1 MSKLKAHVGKRKQ
14 SALSKTEQAWF
25 EGFNPLRGLTH
36 QQALNVF
43 DMARRGCDVR
53 LQWIYQNIEEAD
65 PTLMVCAERRASAL
79 VDLDWTIRQ
88 RPAGRVIGY
97 DEGLA
102 AEQAALL
109 ERAYGQAEDVNLFPA
124 IEHLSSAFFRGHAHL
139 QPHYTA
145 DGLGLK
151 GFDCLNAW
159 NLSREVTS
167 GRWYWNPE
175 AKEVTDVARECEEI
189 PPGEVVHLVR
199 SRHIDYPA
207 MMIYLRSALG
217 EKIWGQFL
225 ERYGIP
231 PVILVMP
238 DTVDPNQVEQ
248 FAQSAQGIYE
258 GSVGA
263 LPYGSSVHYASEAR
277 GVNPFKEFL
286 SHQQELVVL
295 MATGG
300 MLTSLTGATG
310 IGQGASDAHE
320 ETWRTI
326 VRRDAGLIAS
336 VMNRTVTDALL
347 DRAFPGKP
355 HLARFDFETR
365 AAPTPAEIF
374 DCAGKAVVAGYKVE
388 KSELEERTGY
398 RLIEAPSAPSPQWEG
413 AHDKPFME
421 GATAAPSTPAAELS
435 PARQFLNREK
445 AGKDKALKALARSL
459 QLDFGPIAEALQ
471 TFFDAPSQAE
481 AQRLIERLPELLP
494 DDPQSAVILEQAI
507 AEAYG
512 DAVQEEDEDVVVNKA
527 EKCPKCGR
535 WLSKDGSCT
544 DCAAKEGGK
553 DGDKTKESPIGKV
566 GNWKDL
572 GLKPGREIKGDEPV
586 KAMDV
591 KAAVELMKAGDSVTN
606 PFGETLTID
615 EETYKHLNKKGRKHE
630 ELIARL
636 KEYNQM
642 KAAVSH
648 PHEVWFNTKGNRR
661 LYVQFLSV
669 QGGKVINAVEENN
682 NHIQSWHS
690 NRVSLDHYR
699 HGKLLYVR
707 E

>member
-320 ETWRTI
+320 KTWRTI

-336 VMNRTVTDALL
+336 VLNRTVTDALL

-398 RLIEAPSAPSPQWEG
+398 RLIEAPSAPPPQWEG
-413 AHDKPFME
+413 GHDKPFLE
-421 GATAAPSTPAAELS
+421 GAAAPSTPAAGLS
-435 PARQFLNREK
+435 PARQFLNKEK
-445 AGKDKALKALARSL
+445 AEKDKALKALARSL

-512 DAVQEEDEDVVVNKA
+512 DAVQEEGEDVVVNGECRARDPSKCRTHGNHPGEGQREREQKGYRDSLGKKFNPEHPEQYSTSDNIARGKKA
-527 EKCPKCGR
+527 IDRALRKKEDVLEAMYRPECGPIDFIWGSASTYGIAHAFAGHPNDIEKLPEIIAKGEAYQVK
-535 WLSKDGSCT
+535 SPGPDG
-544 DCAAKEGGK
+544 
-553 DGDKTKESPIGKV
+553 
-566 GNWKDL
+566 
-572 GLKPGREIKGDEPV
+572 
-586 KAMDV
+586 
-591 KAAVELMKAGDSVTN
+591 
-606 PFGETLTID
+606 
-615 EETYKHLNKKGRKHE
+615 KKGYYGRIAFVYGKRAVFVDPQPKKRSLLVSGYQKDSERDIEHLRK
-630 ELIARL
+630 
-636 KEYNQM
+636 NP
-642 KAAVSH
+642 KA
-648 PHEVWFNTKGNRR
+648 
-661 LYVQFLSV
+661 
-669 QGGKVINAVEENN
+669 
-682 NHIQSWHS
+682 
-690 NRVSLDHYR
+690 
-699 HGKLLYVR
+699 
-707 E
+707 

>member
-1 MSKLKAHVGKRKQ
+1 MSKFKAYVGKRKQ
-14 SALSKTEQAWF
+14 NALSKTERAWF

-36 QQALNVF
+36 QQALNLF

-65 PTLMVCAERRASAL
+65 PTLMVCAERRGSAL
-79 VDLDWTIRQ
+79 VDLDWTIRK

-102 AEQAALL
+102 AEQAKLL
-109 ERAYGQAEDVNLFPA
+109 EQAYGQAEDVNLFPA
-124 IEHLSSAFFRGHAHL
+124 IEHLSSGFFRGHAHL

-175 AKEVTDVARECEEI
+175 AKEVMDVARECEVI

-199 SRHIDYPA
+199 PRHIDYPA

-217 EKIWGQFL
+217 EKLWGQLL

-231 PVILVMP
+231 PVIVVMP

-286 SHQQELVVL
+286 QHQQELVVL

-320 ETWRTI
+320 KTWRTI
-326 VRRDAGLIAS
+326 VRRDAGLIAT
-336 VMNRTVTDALL
+336 VLNRTVTDALL

-365 AAPTPAEIF
+365 AAPTPEEIF

-388 KSELEERTGY
+388 KAELEERTGY
-398 RLIEAPSAPSPQWEG
+398 RLIEAPSEG
-413 AHDKPFME
+413 AFME
-421 GATAAPSTPAAELS
+421 GAIAAPSTPAAGLS

-481 AQRLIERLPELLP
+481 AQRLIERLPDLLP

-512 DAVQEEDEDVVVNKA
+512 DAVQEDDEDVVVNGECRARDPSKCRTHGNHPGEGQREREQKTPTLKDHLGKKFDPKHPEEYTAEDNIRRGKRALKKA
-527 EKCPKCGR
+527 ITGKPVDVRDAMHKEGLGRIDFLLGWEGKGPALEHGKGMKKLVQKHADELESLPETIEKGR
-535 WLSKDGSCT
+535 VYKIKSDKTGEFTPYACAIIHGANVAFLSKNDTGWVVTSHYET
-544 DCAAKEGGK
+544 
-553 DGDKTKESPIGKV
+553 ESTARKIIG
-566 GNWKDL
+566 
-572 GLKPGREIKGDEPV
+572 
-586 KAMDV
+586 
-591 KAAVELMKAGDSVTN
+591 
-606 PFGETLTID
+606 
-615 EETYKHLNKKGRKHE
+615 
-630 ELIARL
+630 
-636 KEYNQM
+636 YNQ
-642 KAAVSH
+642 
-648 PHEVWFNTKGNRR
+648 
-661 LYVQFLSV
+661 
-669 QGGKVINAVEENN
+669 
-682 NHIQSWHS
+682 
-690 NRVSLDHYR
+690 
-699 HGKLLYVR
+699 
-707 E
+707 

>member
-1 MSKLKAHVGKRKQ
+1 MSKSKVYVGKRKQ
-14 SALSKTEQAWF
+14 SALSKTERGWF

-65 PTLMVCAERRASAL
+65 PTLMVCAERRGSAL

-102 AEQAALL
+102 TEQAALL

-159 NLSREVTS
+159 NLSREITS

-175 AKEVTDVARECEEI
+175 AKEVVDVARECEEI

-231 PVILVMP
+231 PVIVVMP

-277 GVNPFKEFL
+277 GVNPFKDFL

-320 ETWRTI
+320 KTWRTI

-336 VMNRTVTDALL
+336 VLNRTVTDALL

-398 RLIEAPSAPSPQWEG
+398 RLIEASSEG
-413 AHDKPFME
+413 AFME
-421 GATAAPSTPAAELS
+421 GAAAAPSTPAAGLS

-512 DAVQEEDEDVVVNKA
+512 DAVQEEEGVVVNKA
-527 EKCPKCGR
+527 EKCPECGR
-535 WLSKDGSCT
+535 WLSASGACT
-544 DCAAKEGGK
+544 DCAAADEAVAQGENPDSSEIKAAEIGK
-553 DGDKTKESPIGKV
+553 GKAAIKKCLETQQDVYDAISRSDLGMISFLYGNERMGLAHFQHRQETMEHLAETLILGQLGPTYQQGQKRNITYRGYTATLRLQDAEKGDKRESWV
-566 GNWKDL
+566 L
-572 GLKPGREIKGDEPV
+572 T
-586 KAMDV
+586 A
-591 KAAVELMKAGDSVTN
+591 
-606 PFGETLTID
+606 FGPND
-615 EETYKHLNKKGRKHE
+615 KK
-630 ELIARL
+630 
-636 KEYNQM
+636 
-642 KAAVSH
+642 
-648 PHEVWFNTKGNRR
+648 
-661 LYVQFLSV
+661 
-669 QGGKVINAVEENN
+669 
-682 NHIQSWHS
+682 
-690 NRVSLDHYR
+690 
-699 HGKLLYVR
+699 
-707 E
+707 

>member
-1 MSKLKAHVGKRKQ
+1 MSKSKVYVGKRKQ
-14 SALSKTEQAWF
+14 SALSKTERAWF

-65 PTLMVCAERRASAL
+65 PTLMVCAERRGSSL

-102 AEQAALL
+102 TEQAKHL
-109 ERAYGQAEDVNLFPA
+109 EQAYGQAEDVNLFPA

-175 AKEVTDVARECEEI
+175 AKEVMDVARECEEI

-217 EKIWGQFL
+217 EKLWGQLL

-231 PVILVMP
+231 PVIVVMP

-320 ETWRTI
+320 KTWRTI

-336 VMNRTVTDALL
+336 VLNRTVTDALL

-365 AAPTPAEIF
+365 AAPTPEEIF

-398 RLIEAPSAPSPQWEG
+398 RLIEAPSAPPPQWEG

-421 GATAAPSTPAAELS
+421 GATAAPSTPAAGLS

-512 DAVQEEDEDVVVNKA
+512 DAVHDDDVVVNGECRARDPSKCRTHGKHPGEGQKER
-527 EKCPKCGR
+527 EKK
-535 WLSKDGSCT
+535 
-544 DCAAKEGGK
+544 
-553 DGDKTKESPIGKV
+553 GDK
-566 GNWKDL
+566 
-572 GLKPGREIKGDEPV
+572 DEFGTT
-586 KAMDV
+586 DV
-591 KAAVELMKAGDSVTN
+591 KKLTDSPKKSLERVTSVMTHLMSESQGFEEHALYRKDTGWIGIDYGYPGNENNDYKGGHGLSHILAKHDEVTVQSLA
-606 PFGETLTID
+606 ETLQQGECYKHHLSEKKLYLIHGNHVAVVSKHRTGRLLITD
-615 EETYKHLNKKGRKHE
+615 YEDVTEKELETYKARGRYHVKGK
-630 ELIARL
+630 
-636 KEYNQM
+636 N
-642 KAAVSH
+642 
-648 PHEVWFNTKGNRR
+648 
-661 LYVQFLSV
+661 
-669 QGGKVINAVEENN
+669 
-682 NHIQSWHS
+682 
-690 NRVSLDHYR
+690 
-699 HGKLLYVR
+699 
-707 E
+707 

>member
-1 MSKLKAHVGKRKQ
+1 MSKSKVYVGKRKQ
-14 SALSKTEQAWF
+14 SALSKTERAWF

-88 RPAGRVIGY
+88 RPVGRVIGY
-97 DEGLA
+97 DEVLA

-159 NLSREVTS
+159 NLSREITS

-175 AKEVTDVARECEEI
+175 AKEVVDVARECEEI

-217 EKIWGQFL
+217 EKLWGQLL

-231 PVILVMP
+231 PVIVVMP

-320 ETWRTI
+320 KTWRTI

-336 VMNRTVTDALL
+336 VLNRTVTDALL

-374 DCAGKAVVAGYKVE
+374 DCAGKAVVAGYRVE

-398 RLIEAPSAPSPQWEG
+398 RLIEAPSAPPPQWEG
-413 AHDKPFME
+413 GHDKPFME
-421 GATAAPSTPAAELS
+421 GATAAPSTPAAGLS

-481 AQRLIERLPELLP
+481 AQRLIESLPELLP

-512 DAVQEEDEDVVVNKA
+512 DAVQEEGEDVVVNGECRARDPSKCRTHGNHPGEGQREREQKGHRDSLGKKFDPKHPELFTVKDNIERGERA
-527 EKCPKCGR
+527 IKRALSQKRNIHDAMYRPECGSIDFIWGSDSTYGIAHAFAGHPKDIEKLPEIIAKGEAYQAK
-535 WLSKDGSCT
+535 SPGPDG
-544 DCAAKEGGK
+544 
-553 DGDKTKESPIGKV
+553 
-566 GNWKDL
+566 
-572 GLKPGREIKGDEPV
+572 
-586 KAMDV
+586 
-591 KAAVELMKAGDSVTN
+591 
-606 PFGETLTID
+606 
-615 EETYKHLNKKGRKHE
+615 KKGYYGR
-630 ELIARL
+630 IAFVYG
-636 KEYNQM
+636 KG
-642 KAAVSH
+642 AVFVDPQPKKKSLLVTGYAKSGDDAF
-648 PHEVWFNTKGNRR
+648 EKVKKGP
-661 LYVQFLSV
+661 
-669 QGGKVINAVEENN
+669 KV
-682 NHIQSWHS
+682 
-690 NRVSLDHYR
+690 
-699 HGKLLYVR
+699 
-707 E
+707 

>member
-1 MSKLKAHVGKRKQ
+1 
-14 SALSKTEQAWF
+14 
-25 EGFNPLRGLTH
+25 
-36 QQALNVF
+36 
-43 DMARRGCDVR
+43 VR

-65 PTLMVCAERRASAL
+65 PTLMVCAERRGSAL

-97 DEGLA
+97 DEVLA

-175 AKEVTDVARECEEI
+175 AKEVMDVARECEEI

-217 EKIWGQFL
+217 EKLWGQLL

-231 PVILVMP
+231 PVIVVMP

-320 ETWRTI
+320 KTWRTI
-326 VRRDAGLIAS
+326 VRRDAGLIAT
-336 VMNRTVTDALL
+336 VLNRTVTDALL

-365 AAPTPAEIF
+365 AAPTPAEVF

-398 RLIEAPSAPSPQWEG
+398 RLIEAPSEG
-413 AHDKPFME
+413 AFME
-421 GATAAPSTPAAELS
+421 GATAAPFTPAAGLS

-445 AGKDKALKALARSL
+445 AGNEKALKALARSL

-512 DAVQEEDEDVVVNKA
+512 DAVREDDEDVVLNKA
-527 EKCPKCGR
+527 EKCPECGR
-535 WLSKDGSCT
+535 WLSASGACT
-544 DCAAKEGGK
+544 DCAAADKAVAQGENPDSSEIKAAEIGK
-553 DGDKTKESPIGKV
+553 GKAAIKKCLETQKDVYDAISRSDLGMISFLYGNERMGLAHFQHRQETMEHLAETLILGQLGPTYQQGQKRNITYRGYTATLRLQDAEKGDKRESWV
-566 GNWKDL
+566 L
-572 GLKPGREIKGDEPV
+572 T
-586 KAMDV
+586 A
-591 KAAVELMKAGDSVTN
+591 
-606 PFGETLTID
+606 FGPND
-615 EETYKHLNKKGRKHE
+615 KK
-630 ELIARL
+630 
-636 KEYNQM
+636 
-642 KAAVSH
+642 
-648 PHEVWFNTKGNRR
+648 
-661 LYVQFLSV
+661 
-669 QGGKVINAVEENN
+669 
-682 NHIQSWHS
+682 
-690 NRVSLDHYR
+690 
-699 HGKLLYVR
+699 
-707 E
+707 

>member
-1 MSKLKAHVGKRKQ
+1 MSKFKAYVGKRKQ
-14 SALSKTEQAWF
+14 SALSKTERAWF

-65 PTLMVCAERRASAL
+65 PTLMVCAERRGSAL
-79 VDLDWTIRQ
+79 VDLDWTIRK

-102 AEQAALL
+102 AEQAKLL
-109 ERAYGQAEDVNLFPA
+109 EQAYGQAEDVNLFPA
-124 IEHLSSAFFRGHAHL
+124 IEHLSSGFFRGHAHL

-159 NLSREVTS
+159 NLSRDVTS

-175 AKEVTDVARECEEI
+175 AKEVMDVARECEVI

-199 SRHIDYPA
+199 PRHIDYPA

-217 EKIWGQFL
+217 EKLWGQLL

-231 PVILVMP
+231 PVIVVMP

-286 SHQQELVVL
+286 QHQQELIVL

-320 ETWRTI
+320 KTWRTI
-326 VRRDAGLIAS
+326 VRRDAGLIAT
-336 VMNRTVTDALL
+336 VLNRTVTDALL

-388 KSELEERTGY
+388 KAELEERTGY
-398 RLIEAPSAPSPQWEG
+398 RLIEAQSEG
-413 AHDKPFME
+413 TFME
-421 GATAAPSTPAAELS
+421 GATAAPSTPAAGLS

-445 AGKDKALKALARSL
+445 VGNDKALKALARSL

-512 DAVQEEDEDVVVNKA
+512 DAVQEDDEDVVVNKA
-527 EKCPKCGR
+527 EKATPEGNECRAKNPSECRIHGNPQPKTTQPTTQQPT
-535 WLSKDGSCT
+535 SK
-544 DCAAKEGGK
+544 AALPDKPTKDMKKAEYQKVNRTRGEAALKQILDDHQDIEGAMVSRKLG
-553 DGDKTKESPIGKV
+553 PIDFV
-566 GNWKDL
+566 W
-572 GLKPGREIKGDEPV
+572 GREGSEAMNYEDGYGFAKIIKKHGAESAQRVPEILAYGKYYVDEQETG
-586 KAMDV
+586 AY
-591 KAAVELMKAGDSVTN
+591 AVIYGSYM
-606 PFGETLTID
+606 
-615 EETYKHLNKKGRKHE
+615 
-630 ELIARL
+630 
-636 KEYNQM
+636 
-642 KAAVSH
+642 
-648 PHEVWFNTKGNRR
+648 
-661 LYVQFLSV
+661 
-669 QGGKVINAVEENN
+669 
-682 NHIQSWHS
+682 
-690 NRVSLDHYR
+690 VSLKKQKDNF
-699 HGKLLYVR
+699 YVVTAYEAIKKTASYKAR
-707 E
+707 GGQIENVR

>member
-1 MSKLKAHVGKRKQ
+1 MSKSKVYVGKRKQ
-14 SALSKTEQAWF
+14 SALSKTERAWF

-65 PTLMVCAERRASAL
+65 PTLMVCAERRGSAL

-97 DEGLA
+97 DEVLA

-159 NLSREVTS
+159 NLSREITS

-175 AKEVTDVARECEEI
+175 AKEVMDVARECEEI

-217 EKIWGQFL
+217 EKLWGQLL

-231 PVILVMP
+231 PVIVVMP

-277 GVNPFKEFL
+277 GVNPFKDFL

-320 ETWRTI
+320 KTWRTI

-365 AAPTPAEIF
+365 AAPTPEEIF

-398 RLIEAPSAPSPQWEG
+398 RLIEAPSAPPPQWEG
-413 AHDKPFME
+413 GHDKPFME
-421 GATAAPSTPAAELS
+421 GAAAAPSTPAAGLS

-512 DAVQEEDEDVVVNKA
+512 DAVQEDDEDVVVNGECRA
-527 EKCPKCGR
+527 RDPSKCRTHGNHPG
-535 WLSKDGSCT
+535 
-544 DCAAKEGGK
+544 EGQREREQKGHRDSLGK
-553 DGDKTKESPIGKV
+553 KF
-566 GNWKDL
+566 
-572 GLKPGREIKGDEPV
+572 
-586 KAMDV
+586 
-591 KAAVELMKAGDSVTN
+591 N
-606 PFGETLTID
+606 PEHPEQYSTSD
-615 EETYKHLNKKGRKHE
+615 N
-630 ELIARL
+630 IARGKKAIDRAL
-636 KEYNQM
+636 RKKEDVLEAMYRPECGPIDFIWGSDSTYGIAHAFAGHPNDIEKLPEIIAKGEAYQVKSPGPDGKKDYYGRIAFVYGKRAVFVDPQPKKRSLLVSGYQKDSERDIEHLRKNP
-642 KAAVSH
+642 KA
-648 PHEVWFNTKGNRR
+648 
-661 LYVQFLSV
+661 
-669 QGGKVINAVEENN
+669 
-682 NHIQSWHS
+682 
-690 NRVSLDHYR
+690 
-699 HGKLLYVR
+699 
-707 E
+707 

>member
-1 MSKLKAHVGKRKQ
+1 MSKFKAYVGKRKQ
-14 SALSKTEQAWF
+14 SALSKTERAWF

-65 PTLMVCAERRASAL
+65 PTLMVCAERRGSAL

-88 RPAGRVIGY
+88 RPVGRVIGY
-97 DEGLA
+97 DEVLA
-102 AEQAALL
+102 TEQAALL

-175 AKEVTDVARECEEI
+175 AKEVMDVARECEEI

-217 EKIWGQFL
+217 EKLWGQLL

-231 PVILVMP
+231 PVIVVMP

-320 ETWRTI
+320 KTWRTI

-336 VMNRTVTDALL
+336 VLNRTVTDALL

-374 DCAGKAVVAGYKVE
+374 DCAGKAVVAGYRVE

-398 RLIEAPSAPSPQWEG
+398 RLIEAQSEG
-413 AHDKPFME
+413 AFME
-421 GATAAPSTPAAELS
+421 GATAAPSTPAAGLS

-445 AGKDKALKALARSL
+445 AGNEKALKALARSL

-481 AQRLIERLPELLP
+481 AQRLIERLPDLLP

-512 DAVQEEDEDVVVNKA
+512 DAVQEDDEDVVVNGECRARDPSKCRTHGNHPGEGQREREQKTPILKDHLGKKFDPKHPEEYTAEDNIRRGKRALKKA
-527 EKCPKCGR
+527 ITGKPIDVRDAMHKEGLGRIDFLLGWEGKGKDMAHGKGLEKLIQKHPNELASLPETIAKGR
-535 WLSKDGSCT
+535 IYRLKYDKTNEFSEYACAIIHGSKIAFLSKNDTGWVVTSHYSNEQT
-544 DCAAKEGGK
+544 AKK
-553 DGDKTKESPIGKV
+553 IRD
-566 GNWKDL
+566 
-572 GLKPGREIKGDEPV
+572 
-586 KAMDV
+586 
-591 KAAVELMKAGDSVTN
+591 
-606 PFGETLTID
+606 
-615 EETYKHLNKKGRKHE
+615 
-630 ELIARL
+630 
-636 KEYNQM
+636 YN
-642 KAAVSH
+642 
-648 PHEVWFNTKGNRR
+648 
-661 LYVQFLSV
+661 
-669 QGGKVINAVEENN
+669 
-682 NHIQSWHS
+682 
-690 NRVSLDHYR
+690 
-699 HGKLLYVR
+699 
-707 E
+707 

>member
-1 MSKLKAHVGKRKQ
+1 MKKPIILKRYTSK
-14 SALSKTEQAWF
+14 WF

-65 PTLMVCAERRASAL
+65 PTLMVCAERRGSAL

-97 DEGLA
+97 DKGLA

-175 AKEVTDVARECEEI
+175 AKEVMDVARECEEI

-217 EKIWGQFL
+217 EKLWGQLL

-231 PVILVMP
+231 PVIVVMP

-286 SHQQELVVL
+286 QHQQELIVL

-320 ETWRTI
+320 KTWRTI

-336 VMNRTVTDALL
+336 VLNRTVTDALL

-355 HLARFDFETR
+355 HLARCEVETR

-374 DCAGKAVVAGYKVE
+374 DCAGKAVVAGYRVE

-398 RLIEAPSAPSPQWEG
+398 RLIEAQ
-413 AHDKPFME
+413 ME
-421 GATAAPSTPAAELS
+421 GATAAPSTPAAGLS

-445 AGKDKALKALARSL
+445 AGHEKALKALARSL

-481 AQRLIERLPELLP
+481 AQRLIERLPDLLP

-512 DAVQEEDEDVVVNKA
+512 DAVQEDDEDVVVNKA
-527 EKCPKCGR
+527 EKCPECGR
-535 WLSKDGSCT
+535 WLSASGACT
-544 DCAAKEGGK
+544 DCAAA
-553 DGDKTKESPIGKV
+553 DKAVSKGENPDSAKVKAAEIGK
-566 GNWKDL
+566 GKAAIKKCLETQKDIYDAFSRGDL
-572 GLKPGREIKGDEPV
+572 GLIDIRWGNEKMGLCHIIKRRDDFAQNHPG
-586 KAMDV
+586 A
-591 KAAVELMKAGDSVTN
+591 
-606 PFGETLTID
+606 LTGLDIAQKLP
-615 EETYKHLNKKGRKHE
+615 EVIIHGKIEHSERFKGRDKVVRYGDFLAILTLDKAKSKHKNHWVLSGYKIDNE
-630 ELIARL
+630 AAGYRTK
-636 KEYNQM
+636 KE
-642 KAAVSH
+642 K
-648 PHEVWFNTKGNRR
+648 
-661 LYVQFLSV
+661 
-669 QGGKVINAVEENN
+669 
-682 NHIQSWHS
+682 
-690 NRVSLDHYR
+690 
-699 HGKLLYVR
+699 
-707 E
+707 